1 MGFSVEN
8 GGFLLKYG
16 VNMVFLLV
24 FNRFPGKMGE
34 NNPSWGPLEGLGPPN
49 SRGPDYLY
57 RALFHVYVSKQ

>member
-34 NNPSWGPLEGLGPPN
+34 NNPSWGPLEGLGPLI
-49 SRGPDYLY
+49 SGAQTTSEGPL
-57 RALFHVYVSKQ
+57 VC

>member
-8 GGFLLKYG
+8 GGFLLEYG

-34 NNPSWGPLEGLGPPN
+34 NNPLWGPLEGLGPPN
-49 SRGPDYLY
+49 SGVPDYL
-57 RALFHVYVSKQ
+57 